1 MQPSYDYSKLL
12 GKMKEKGYTQIQ
24 LAKQIGVSEATLNFS
39 LCNKRFFKQDE
50 IVGICDAL
58 GIEIADV
65 DVYFFSHKTIENYS

>member
-1 MQPSYDYSKLL
+1 MQPNYDYSKLL
-12 GKMKEKGYTQIQ
+12 GKIREKGYTQML

-50 IVGICDAL
+50 IVNICHAL
-58 GIEIADV
+58 QIDISDV